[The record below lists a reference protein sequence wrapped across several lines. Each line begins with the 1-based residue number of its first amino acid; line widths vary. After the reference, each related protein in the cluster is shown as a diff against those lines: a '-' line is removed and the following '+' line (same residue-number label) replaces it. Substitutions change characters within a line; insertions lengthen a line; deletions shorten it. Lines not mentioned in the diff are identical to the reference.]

1 MSRDSSLYIRDIL
14 QNMRDAEEFIE
25 GLSYEQ
31 YLVRDMT
38 YAIDFRRSSMSH
50 SPLEYLRHI
59 LDETEYLLSKR
70 EGLSKEQFLR
80 DATLKRA
87 FVRSIEIIGEASKKL
102 PSELTSRYP
111 EVEWKAVAGMRDR
124 LIHGYFGVDYEIV
137 WDVVQKKMP
146 TLRKQIMEIMGQ
158 ENE

>member
-50 SPLEYLRHI
+50 SPLEYLSLWRYW
-59 LDETEYLLSKR
+59 DKRRSK
-70 EGLSKEQFLR
+70 S
-80 DATLKRA
+80 
-87 FVRSIEIIGEASKKL
+87 
-102 PSELTSRYP
+102 
-111 EVEWKAVAGMRDR
+111 
-124 LIHGYFGVDYEIV
+124 
-137 WDVVQKKMP
+137 
-146 TLRKQIMEIMGQ
+146 
-158 ENE
+158 

>member
-1 MSRDSSLYIRDIL
+1 
-14 QNMRDAEEFIE
+14 
-25 GLSYEQ
+25 
-31 YLVRDMT
+31 
-38 YAIDFRRSSMSH
+38 MSH

-102 PSELTSRYP
+102 PSELTTRYP

-137 WDVVQKKMP
+137 WDVV
-146 TLRKQIMEIMGQ
+146 
-158 ENE
+158 